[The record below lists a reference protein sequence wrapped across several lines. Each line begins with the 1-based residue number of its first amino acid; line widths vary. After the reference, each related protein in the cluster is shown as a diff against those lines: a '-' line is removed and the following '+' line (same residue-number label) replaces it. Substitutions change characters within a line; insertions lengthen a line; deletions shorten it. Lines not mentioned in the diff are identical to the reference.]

1 MIDARGTIF
10 IIDDDASVREAL
22 SRLLRSAGFESI
34 AFASA
39 HEFLAATL
47 PDGAGCIVLDVV
59 MPGMDGLELHDRMF
73 ANGLD
78 YPAIYL
84 SGNATVP
91 ISVRAMKTGAVDF
104 LEKPVDQD
112 VLIPLVEKAL
122 SRHRE
127 QCIVR
132 DRAHDV
138 RLRYN
143 TLSNRELEVMRHV
156 IRGRLNKQIASDLAI
171 ALKTVK
177 VHRGRVMTKMGVRS
191 VAELV
196 RLCDAI
202 GVTSAGEGG

>member
-1 MIDARGTIF
+1 M
-10 IIDDDASVREAL
+10 
-22 SRLLRSAGFESI
+22 
-34 AFASA
+34 
-39 HEFLAATL
+39 
-47 PDGAGCIVLDVV
+47 
-59 MPGMDGLELHDRMF
+59 
-73 ANGLD
+73 
-78 YPAIYL
+78 
-84 SGNATVP
+84 
-91 ISVRAMKTGAVDF
+91 
-104 LEKPVDQD
+104 
-112 VLIPLVEKAL
+112 
-122 SRHRE
+122 
-127 QCIVR
+127 R

-202 GVTSAGEGG
+202 GVTSADEGG